1 MVLRL
6 LSDLYIIS
14 VISPAVVSSDVRWHE
29 LTSSAPSPAAC
40 SLSYFNLLPTCREL
54 GRRVDVTP
62 SLLEITVQL
71 RTTSVVCEFVGLNE
85 LIALGDFTEI
95 VLDIQC
101 LILLT
106 SFDPDVSF
114 LGGRDGD
121 GHLWCCASYRKY
133 GDDDRLE
140 RVHLC
145 IPPLTLPY
153 VTTPLRIVSPRD
165 PRDP

>member
-1 MVLRL
+1 M
-6 LSDLYIIS
+6 
-14 VISPAVVSSDVRWHE
+14 
-29 LTSSAPSPAAC
+29 
-40 SLSYFNLLPTCREL
+40 
-54 GRRVDVTP
+54 
-62 SLLEITVQL
+62 
-71 RTTSVVCEFVGLNE
+71 TSVVCEFVALNE

-133 GDDDRLE
+133 GDD
-140 RVHLC
+140 VTVSSGC
-145 IPPLTLPY
+145 TFASLP
-153 VTTPLRIVSPRD
+153 SPF
-165 PRDP
+165 PT